1 MILTQRLK
9 PRVTLDLTP
18 LIDVVFQLV
27 VFFMISSVFN
37 TAPGIE
43 LDLPDSST
51 SEAVEVTEIR
61 VTVAG
66 PEEIYLN
73 RDLVALSSLGDT
85 LREWKKQGR
94 LADDT
99 ALLIEGDGEVPYETI
114 VGVLDQVR
122 RGGIDAVN
130 LVTAPITENE

>member
-1 MILTQRLK
+1 MILRQRLK

-43 LDLPDSST
+43 LDLPDSSS
-51 SEAVEVTEIR
+51 SEAVEVTEVI

-66 PEEIYLN
+66 PQEVYLN
-73 RDLVALSSLGDT
+73 RDLVPLLSLGET
-85 LREWKKQGR
+85 LRSWKDQGR
-94 LADDT
+94 ITHDT
-99 ALLIEGDGEVPYETI
+99 ALLLEGDGSIPYDTI
-114 VGVLDQVR
+114 IAVLDEVR
-122 RGGIDAVN
+122 KGDVDAVN
-130 LVTAPITENE
+130 LITAPAEEDR

>member
-1 MILTQRLK
+1 MNIAPRLK
-9 PRVTLDLTP
+9 RRVNLDLTP

-43 LDLPDSST
+43 LELPDSST
-51 SEAVEVTEIR
+51 SEAVEVTEVR

-66 PEEIYLN
+66 SDEVYLN
-73 RDLVALSSLGDT
+73 RELVALSALGDT
-85 LREWKKQGR
+85 LTEWRNQGR

-99 ALLIEGDGEVPYETI
+99 AVLIEGGRSVDYETVI
-114 VGVLDQVR
+114 TVLDEVR
-122 RGGIDAVN
+122 RGGVDAVN
-130 LVTAPITENE
+130 LVTAPIDASP